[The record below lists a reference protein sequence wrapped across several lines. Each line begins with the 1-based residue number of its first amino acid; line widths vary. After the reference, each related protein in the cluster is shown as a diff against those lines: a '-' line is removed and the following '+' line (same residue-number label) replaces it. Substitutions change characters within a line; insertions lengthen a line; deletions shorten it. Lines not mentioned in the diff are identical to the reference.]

1 MVVNSP
7 GFRYHLSRKTKNRKE
22 LIKMNQEKFMKKIL
36 AAGITNE
43 AVSAEDAMEQMIKE
57 KNRVLQIGKSF
68 VIYDPNGKIMRH
80 TAAGFKKE

>member
-1 MVVNSP
+1 
-7 GFRYHLSRKTKNRKE
+7 
-22 LIKMNQEKFMKKIL
+22 MNQEKFMKKIL

-80 TAAGFKKE
+80 TAAGFKKEEYKVKVLILCR

>member
-1 MVVNSP
+1 
-7 GFRYHLSRKTKNRKE
+7 
-22 LIKMNQEKFMKKIL
+22 MNQEKFMKKIL

-68 VIYDPNGKIMRH
+68 VIKCTGENPVACLWDEAKI
-80 TAAGFKKE
+80 

>member
-1 MVVNSP
+1 
-7 GFRYHLSRKTKNRKE
+7 
-22 LIKMNQEKFMKKIL
+22 MKKIL

-68 VIYDPNGKIMRH
+68 VIC
-80 TAAGFKKE
+80 

>member
-1 MVVNSP
+1 
-7 GFRYHLSRKTKNRKE
+7 
-22 LIKMNQEKFMKKIL
+22 MKKIL

-68 VIYDPNGKIMRH
+68 VIKCTGENPVACLWDEAKI
-80 TAAGFKKE
+80 